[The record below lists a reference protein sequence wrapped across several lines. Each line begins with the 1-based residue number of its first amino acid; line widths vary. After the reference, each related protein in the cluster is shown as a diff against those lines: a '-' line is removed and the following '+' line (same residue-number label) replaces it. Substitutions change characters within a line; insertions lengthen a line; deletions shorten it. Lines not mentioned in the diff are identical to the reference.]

1 MLGIWR
7 WNVNKPKAD
16 MSHPDIYLRK
26 SVKTVNHSRFIL
38 FILDSY

>member
-1 MLGIWR
+1 MNLEMER
-7 WNVNKPKAD
+7 EQAESD

>member
-1 MLGIWR
+1 MER
-7 WNVNKPKAD
+7 EQAESD